1 MKRRTD
7 LRNLFV
13 GLAAWLSLAGSS
25 SCVSSDDAPAGGR
38 VEHPDLG
45 MPKPL
50 ASRNG
55 APPLAQAS
63 ASSAPSG
70 HPFSVADVDE
80 PPSGFQ
86 RSPLDEA
93 IAKDKPAR
101 PWSKNVPKR
110 DCTSDGECGD
120 GFCDRGRCAAIWTW
134 STPYGQRCENDQRCG
149 YIPCID
155 GRCRSCVS
163 VAECKSFNLQDAEC
177 TPDPWVPGSHECH
190 GVEGSGGFTVV
201 PGPPPQ
207 RPKQ

>member
-1 MKRRTD
+1 MGRTD

-13 GLAAWLSLAGSS
+13 GLAAWLSLAGLS

-38 VEHPDLG
+38 VEHPDPRISASA
-45 MPKPL
+45 PKANL
-50 ASRNG
+50 V
-55 APPLAQAS
+55 PPSAQAS
-63 ASSAPSG
+63 ATPAPSEHPPSSADMNESL
-70 HPFSVADVDE
+70 
-80 PPSGFQ
+80 SGFK
-86 RSPLDEA
+86 RSPLDKA
-93 IAKDKPAR
+93 ILKDYPSR

-110 DCTSDGECGD
+110 NCTDDGECGD

-134 STPYGQRCENDQRCG
+134 NTTYGQRCENDQWCG
-149 YIPCID
+149 DLPCID

-163 VAECKSFNLQDAEC
+163 VAECKSFNLQDVEC

-201 PGPPPQ
+201 PGPPLE